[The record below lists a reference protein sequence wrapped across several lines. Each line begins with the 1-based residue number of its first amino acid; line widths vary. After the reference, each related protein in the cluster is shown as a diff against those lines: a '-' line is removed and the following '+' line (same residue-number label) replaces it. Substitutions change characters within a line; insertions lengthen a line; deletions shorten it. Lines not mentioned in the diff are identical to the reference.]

1 MRILHVNK
9 FLYRRGGAEAYM
21 LDVARLQRERGDDV
35 AFFGM
40 QHPDNDPQPY
50 ADHFPS
56 RVEFEPPPSSVF
68 GKARSAA
75 RMFWSTSA
83 AHGIDAVLT
92 DFEPDVVHLHNI
104 YHHLSPS
111 ILRPVAAR
119 RVAAVMTL
127 HDYKLACPTY
137 QFLDKGELCQACL
150 GGHFSQAP
158 RRRCKDGSLAASTLA
173 AAELGLHT
181 RMHAYAPVS
190 RFVCPSH
197 FMADTMARAGVFPDR
212 LRHLPHF
219 ADIAAVPPAGEPGR
233 GIAVACRLSPEKGVD
248 VLIDAVGR
256 MAAGVTLDVAGEGPE
271 LPALRTRA
279 EAVAPGRV
287 TFHGRLPGPQVQQLL
302 RGAAVAAVPSR
313 WYENQP
319 MIVLE
324 AFACGTPVV
333 ASDLGGAGELIAPG
347 TDGALVPANDPAAL
361 AAAIEPFVADPIRA
375 RAMGRA
381 GRTKVEVEFSP
392 ERHLHGLDEV
402 YAEATTAAGRSR
414 VGT

>member
-21 LDVARLQRERGDDV
+21 LDLARLQRERGDDV

-56 RVEFEPPPSSVF
+56 RVEFEPPPSSML

-83 AHGIDAVLT
+83 AHGIDAVLA

-111 ILRPVAAR
+111 ILRPAQTR
-119 RVAAVMTL
+119 RVPTVMTL

-158 RRRCKDGSLAASTLA
+158 RRRCKDGSFAASALA
-173 AAELGLHT
+173 AAELAVHT
-181 RMHAYAPVS
+181 RTSAYAPIG
-190 RFVCPSH
+190 RFICPSQ

-219 ADIAAVPPAGEPGR
+219 ADVTAVGPAEEAGR
-233 GIAVACRLSPEKGVD
+233 GVVVACRLSHEKGID
-248 VLIDAVGR
+248 VVIDAIARLG
-256 MAAGVTLDVAGEGPE
+256 AGATLDIAGEGPE
-271 LPALRTRA
+271 MAALRA
-279 EAVAPGRV
+279 QADAVAPGRV
-287 TFHGRLPGPQVQQLL
+287 TFHGRLPGAAVQQLL
-302 RGAAVAAVPSR
+302 RGAAVAAMPSR

-333 ASDLGGAGELIAPG
+333 ASDLGGAGELIVPG
-347 TDGALVPANDPAAL
+347 VDGALVPANDPPAL
-361 AAAIEPFVADPIRA
+361 AAALEPFLADPARA
-375 RAMGRA
+375 RALGRA
-381 GRTKVEVEFSP
+381 GRAKVEVAFAP

-402 YAEATTAAGRSR
+402 YAEAATMTGRSR

>member
-40 QHPDNDPQPY
+40 RHPDNEPQPY
-50 ADHFPS
+50 ANRFPDE
-56 RVEFEPPPSSVF
+56 VEFEPPPSSVL
-68 GKARSAA
+68 GKARAAA

-83 AHGIDAVLT
+83 ARGIDAVLA

-119 RVAAVMTL
+119 RVPAVMTL

-158 RRRCKDGSLAASTLA
+158 RRRCKDGSLAASALA
-173 AAELGLHT
+173 AAELALHT
-181 RMHAYAPVS
+181 RMHAYARIG
-190 RFVCPSH
+190 RFVCPSR
-197 FMADTMARAGVFPDR
+197 FMADTMTRAGVFPER

-219 ADIAAVPPAGEPGR
+219 ADVSAVRPADAPGT
-233 GIAVACRLSPEKGVD
+233 GIAVACRLSHEKGVD
-248 VLIDAVGR
+248 VVIDAVGR
-256 MAAGVTLDVAGEGPE
+256 MGDDATLDIAGEGPT
-271 LPALRTRA
+271 LPALRA
-279 EAVAPGRV
+279 QADAVAPGRIR
-287 TFHGRLPGPQVQQLL
+287 FHGRVLGSEVQRLL
-302 RGAAVAAVPSR
+302 RDAAVVAVPSR

-347 TDGALVPANDPAAL
+347 SDGALVAANDPAAL
-361 AAAIEPFVADPIRA
+361 AAALEPFLRDPAQA
-375 RAMGRA
+375 RTMGRA

-392 ERHLHGLDEV
+392 ERHLGGLDEV
-402 YAEATTAAGRSR
+402 YAEATTATGRRR